1 MLPFERGQEQR
12 ELFVS
17 QFKRYYHPIDVY
29 NENASKTRKGGLLQM
44 RLEHN
49 LVTIVE
55 NPAVA
60 TWANWETFVLL

>member
-17 QFKRYYHPIDVY
+17 QFKRYHHPID
-29 NENASKTRKGGLLQM
+29 ENASKTRKGGLLQM

-60 TWANWETFVLL
+60 T

>member
-17 QFKRYYHPIDVY
+17 QFKRYHHPIDVY

-60 TWANWETFVLL
+60 T